1 MKKNNLNEELINQLR
16 LMSFDRSKT
25 LFEQNERRITL
36 YGQIFNGLDGKP
48 CDGCNVKLYRNP
60 DYFASKLNNH
70 EYYENLFKNE
80 APMNSTTTYN
90 GYYTIGEIDIN
101 PGPYALVA
109 NGSTTRDYTTIYF
122 NVINSGTLTNNIQ
135 LYDYTKDLP
144 TFTKFGGQLGKLY
157 NKWVERVN
165 HFNQLVDN
173 NHTDNRYVY
182 SFPDPQKKDPNYK
195 WTTNDMREYVDGVQK
210 SIDELNNIIKK
221 GNNYLKSAGKFIDD
235 SSLKPLDVVKEY
247 GTTKG
252 FSEMHGL
259 YSIGGNA
266 VNLWRDWMN
275 NDGQYLDPKSVKLT
289 PEQIDYIKQGGKRK
303 LDNFLNVKDDM
314 FKMYHDYAPY
324 LALLFW
330 VVPGG
335 QPVALGIE
343 GVDAIIYATHDEDYY
358 MAGLSALFTAM
369 GAYDDLILGGPAGKT
384 LLKNAISNWS
394 KKKTITKAQK
404 ESIKYFLKRA
414 LPKVAIQGAKIT
426 VAFVQ
431 KLFKIMKTNYAWAL
445 YILGELWKN
454 SKILPN
460 FLKKFIEVVSKLT
473 ITVGG
478 VTWTW
483 DLIAYFSGLCNTQP
497 FGLAAETW
505 NDNDHWWITNI
516 LLGDVL
522 VPYMGWSQSW
532 TTPCGKLEYQAAT
545 NEVIDSLSEEKKELI
560 KKVAEKENKTE
571 EEKKQLI
578 EFGKEVESTR
588 KQYKDSLEVAK
599 TALLNKT
606 TEMES
611 NVTNFTDHVDDKF
624 SEYAISRLHTLMDD
638 LKKKG
643 APVDSLNVDNQN
655 N

>member
-60 DYFASKLNNH
+60 NYFASKINNQ

-109 NGSTTRDYTTIYF
+109 NGATTRDYTTIYF
-122 NVINSGTLTNNIQ
+122 NVINSGTLTNNIK
-135 LYDYTKDLP
+135 LYNYTQDLP
-144 TFTKFGGQLGKLY
+144 TYTKFGGQLGKLY

-210 SIDELNNIIKK
+210 SIDELNDIIKK

-235 SSLKPLDVVKEY
+235 SSLRPLDVVKEY

-303 LDNFLNVKDDM
+303 LDNFVNVTEE
-314 FKMYHDYAPY
+314 FTNTYHHYAPY
-324 LALLFW
+324 LALALW
-330 VVPGG
+330 VIPG
-335 QPVALGIE
+335 LGPAGMAVE
-343 GVDAIIYATHDEDYY
+343 AIDGILYADQEQYY
-358 MAGLSALFTAM
+358 MAGL
-369 GAYDDLILGGPAGKT
+369 T
-384 LLKNAISNWS
+384 LLFAVTGGFDDAVIGPWGKQVL
-394 KKKTITKAQK
+394 KDGVEKITKNQTLKKVEK
-404 ESIKYFLKRA
+404 EAVKFFIKKSEKVVGEKALMWATKFLEKLFSVIKTSIK
-414 LPKVAIQGAKIT
+414 GG
-426 VAFVQ
+426 
-431 KLFKIMKTNYAWAL
+431 L
-445 YILGELWKN
+445 YILKRLWGIKD
-454 SKILPN
+454 SLPGP
-460 FLKKFIEVVSKLT
+460 LKWFIETMSKMAIIMGGT
-473 ITVGG
+473 I
-478 VTWTW
+478 WTW
-483 DLIAYFSGLCNTQP
+483 DKLASYLGLCNEAP
-497 FGLAAETW
+497 FSFAAEHW
-505 NDNDHWWITNI
+505 DDSEHWWITN
-516 LLGDVL
+516 LVL
-522 VPYMGWSQSW
+522 PEVVSYMGSFQTS
-532 TTPCGKLEYQAAT
+532 TDSCNELKGKFAVK
-545 NEVIDSLSEEKKELI
+545 EVNKMIGEVEAESI
-560 KKVAEKENKTE
+560 KK
-571 EEKKQLI
+571 I
-578 EFGKEVESTR
+578 FEVEKPNEEQKKKKNEMIKLYAEQIKLNEKTVS
-588 KQYKDSLEVAK
+588 QAKDSL
-599 TALLNKT
+599 L
-606 TEMES
+606 
-611 NVTNFTDHVDDKF
+611 
-624 SEYAISRLHTLMDD
+624 SEHENDSIKRIKQVNEHPEGWGSFAVENMYDIA
-638 LKKKG
+638 
-643 APVDSLNVDNQN
+643 VDSDSIK
-655 N
+655 